1 MWLKRKMSFIAY
13 REVNGKGIFFFFL
26 EKGKR

>member
-13 REVNGKGIFFFFL
+13 REVNGKGIFFFL